1 MASPLLEYANSR
13 VRLRSAAV
21 LTRDTDGRL
30 EISDEVYYLIIC
42 YMKRAQYTGV
52 TSGSRKIPLA
62 SELNGEM
69 LPGASG
75 DEFYYRGFG
84 LQYCS
89 ISSAYDWLA
98 ADISDLTFTDLD
110 GSETFLR
117 PQREVDFMFGT
128 QGSMHGTIERSSG
141 KFGGSGIDKI
151 IYPAIGVEL
160 QIAGA
165 EILD

>member
-84 LQYCS
+84 L
-89 ISSAYDWLA
+89 
-98 ADISDLTFTDLD
+98 
-110 GSETFLR
+110 
-117 PQREVDFMFGT
+117 
-128 QGSMHGTIERSSG
+128 
-141 KFGGSGIDKI
+141 
-151 IYPAIGVEL
+151 
-160 QIAGA
+160 
-165 EILD
+165 